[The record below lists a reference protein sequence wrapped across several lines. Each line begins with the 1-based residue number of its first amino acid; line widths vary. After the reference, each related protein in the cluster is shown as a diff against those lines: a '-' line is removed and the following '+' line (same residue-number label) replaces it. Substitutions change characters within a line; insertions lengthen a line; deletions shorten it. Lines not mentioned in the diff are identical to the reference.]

1 MKVDLNQTVKVKLTK
16 VGIEFLEKNGYSY
29 KMENGYIT
37 TQLWDLMEVFGSEI
51 GMFSPPVFEH
61 NTIEFID
68 IPQDGLEE
76 KVKSLER
83 RIDTISETLSVQN
96 NSINT
101 QAKTIRM
108 MRDTFETQCDTIK
121 TLMEKFKK

>member
-1 MKVDLNQTVKVKLTK
+1 MKVNINQTVRVELTK
-16 VGIEFLEKNGYSY
+16 TGIKFLEKNGYSY
-29 KMENGYIT
+29 KIENGYIT
-37 TQLWDLMEVFGSEI
+37 TQLWDLMEVFGSE
-51 GMFSPPVFEH
+51 MNMYSPKVFEH
-61 NTIEFID
+61 NIIEFID
-68 IPQDGLEE
+68 IPQNDLEE
-76 KVKSLER
+76 KVKTLER
-83 RIDTISETLSVQN
+83 RIDTLSETLSVQN